1 MTRIRGYRPGDR
13 EAVEDICVRTA
24 HEGGDSRPYYED
36 PGIFPTIFA
45 LPYVVLEP
53 DLAFVL
59 DDGAGRAVGYI
70 LGTADTPRFVENF
83 RTEWLPSAAERYPK
97 PDGHPSAP
105 SIPNTPDEAMIRL
118 LHHPE
123 RMLFPEVAAYP
134 AHLHIDLLP
143 EWQGRGHGRALMRTL
158 LEALQDKGAPAV
170 HLSMVTAN
178 TAARAFYDRLG
189 FHEIEVPDPGPV
201 TCLGRTTKDLDSL

>member
-1 MTRIRGYRPGDR
+1 MTCIRRYRSEDR

-24 HEGGDSRPYYED
+24 HEGGDSRPHYRD
-36 PGIFPTIFA
+36 PGIFPSTFA
-45 LPYVVLEP
+45 IPYVVLEP

-70 LGTADTPRFVENF
+70 LGTADTPRFVADF
-83 RTEWLPSAAERYPK
+83 RTEWLPSAAERYPE
-97 PDGHPSAP
+97 PGGP
-105 SIPNTPDEAMIRL
+105 PNTPDEAMIGL

-123 RMLFPEVAAYP
+123 RMLVPEVAAYP

-143 EWQGRGHGRALMRTL
+143 GWQGQGHGRTLMRTL
-158 LEALQDKGAPAV
+158 LQALRDKGVPAV

-178 TAARAFYDRLG
+178 RPARAFYDRLG

-201 TCLGRTTKDLDSL
+201 TYLGRTTKDLDSL